1 MDCLTRPTKD
11 RNDGLMDREFNTSYM
26 ADVYQRITSL
36 GGLFNAHLHLD
47 RAETL
52 GPTLKMMRAQG
63 NAAESS
69 LAIAQK
75 HALIPLIHNSTCYD
89 PDKLEARVSGCV
101 ERMVELG
108 TRHAHSVVDVTTDRV
123 GTTALDRLLAIGTRF
138 RPDID
143 FRAGAYTPLGFRD
156 DAPERWQLIEQAAQ
170 DADFIGALPERD
182 DKMVYPDHIGFETC
196 CRRLIALAFK
206 LGKHV
211 HIHADQKNHDRE
223 DHTERLIRLIREEG
237 FMYDGEEPLIWLV
250 HVISPSGYKE
260 DRFRQMA
267 QDLAELNIGVI
278 CCPSAAISM
287 RQLRPLAQ
295 PTHNA
300 IARVLELLTAG
311 VFVRLGT
318 DNVCDITSPAGT
330 LDVMDEIF
338 VLSNAVR
345 YYDPEVM
352 ACLGAGCRVPPS
364 ALARVSQHL
373 KEDAAQCAAAM
384 AEYQKL
390 PQHP

>member
-1 MDCLTRPTKD
+1 
-11 RNDGLMDREFNTSYM
+11 MDREFHTTYM
-26 ADVYQRITSL
+26 ADVFERIMSL
-36 GGLFNAHLHLD
+36 GGMFNAHLHLD

-52 GPTLKMMRAQG
+52 GPTLEMMRAQG

-75 HALIPLIHNSTCYD
+75 HALIPLIHNSPCYD
-89 PDKLEARVSGCV
+89 PDRLEKRVGACV
-101 ERMVELG
+101 LKMAKLG

-123 GTTALDRLLAIGTRF
+123 GTSALDRLLALGDRM
-138 RPDID
+138 RDDID

-156 DAPERWQLIEQAAQ
+156 DDPERWNLIEQAAGY
-170 DADFIGALPERD
+170 ADFIGALPERD

-196 CRRLIALAFK
+196 CRRLIALAFR
-206 LGKHV
+206 LGKPV

-223 DHTERLIRLIREEG
+223 DHTERLIRLVRAEG
-237 FMYDGEEPLIWLV
+237 FVHTGDTPLIWLV
-250 HVISPSGYKE
+250 HVISPSGYTE
-260 DRFRQMA
+260 DRFQKMA
-267 QDLAELNIGVI
+267 QELAALNIGVI

-300 IARVLELLTAG
+300 IARVLELLCAG
-311 VFVRLGT
+311 VIVRLGT

-345 YYDPEVM
+345 YYDPDVM
-352 ACLGAGCRVPPS
+352 ACLGAGCRVPAP
-364 ALARVSQHL
+364 ALERIAQHL
-373 KEDAAQCAAAM
+373 TEDAAQCETAM
-384 AEYQKL
+384 AEYHRL
-390 PQHP
+390 APHPQSV